1 MNKGYKKW
9 GQKLDLTSNY
19 GSWPKSFTIYERQ
32 LIKTSSVL
40 KMATERKRQS
50 QFAGGN
56 VNLPARPPYAHS
68 YYTIA
73 NLPLGTWRLLKAK
86 QE

>member
-32 LIKTSSVL
+32 LIKMSSVL
-40 KMATERKRQS
+40 KMATEWRKRQS

-56 VNLPARPPYAHS
+56 VNLPARTSPIRTFLLHNCQFTTRY
-68 YYTIA
+68 
-73 NLPLGTWRLLKAK
+73 LKAFK
-86 QE
+86 G